1 MDIKTFPWQKELMQ
15 TLLAMR
21 GRLPNGI
28 LIYGARG
35 IGTFQAACAFGASLM
50 CTSPNPDGSRCGH
63 CKGCRMVDSN
73 THPDLRFVVSEF
85 ECVANGMQFLL
96 PEDVSEKKTLS
107 REILIGQT
115 RELGDFFGLKSHEGG
130 NRVVIVYPA
139 DKLRAEAAASLL
151 KSLEEPPENTIFI
164 LVADEIDRV
173 LATIRSRCRLVRAQS
188 PSREE
193 AAAWLSAQGVA
204 NPEAKL
210 VETAGMPLPA
220 LVEDPRYA
228 MSEDSRKKLLAY
240 LAKGAAGGALEATS
254 AVDKDMTIAAAA
266 MVFSRWAWDLASA
279 ASGGPVRY
287 FPAYEKA
294 IAATAAAADPARLY
308 QWINSVRDVRRAA
321 EHTLNAKVV
330 IEAVLLSYAR
340 LMAPR

>member
-1 MDIKTFPWQKELMQ
+1 MEIRTFPWQKELMQ
-15 TLLAMR
+15 TLYAMR

-28 LIYGARG
+28 LIYGPRG

-50 CTSPNPDGSRCGH
+50 CTSPSSDGRACGR
-63 CKGCRMVDSN
+63 CKGCRMVASN

-85 ECVANGMQFLL
+85 ECVANGLDFLL
-96 PEDVSEKKTLS
+96 PDEVSEKKTLA

-115 RELGDFFGLKSHEGG
+115 RELGEFFGLKSHEGG

-164 LVADEIDRV
+164 LVADEIDQV
-173 LATIRSRCRLVRAQS
+173 LATIRSRCRLVRAQA
-188 PSREE
+188 PSHEE
-193 AAAWLSAQGVA
+193 AAAWLREQGVA
-204 NPEAKL
+204 DPEARL
-210 VETAGMPLPA
+210 VESAGMPLPA

-228 MSEDSRKKLLAY
+228 MAEASRQRLLAY
-240 LAKGAAGGALEATS
+240 LAKGGAGGVGEAI
-254 AVDKDMTIAAAA
+254 AVVDKDMTIASAAL
-266 MVFSRWAWDLASA
+266 VFSRWAWDLASA
-279 ASGGPVRY
+279 AAGGPVRY

-294 IAATAAAADPARLY
+294 IRQAAEAADPARLY

-340 LMAPR
+340 SLAAR